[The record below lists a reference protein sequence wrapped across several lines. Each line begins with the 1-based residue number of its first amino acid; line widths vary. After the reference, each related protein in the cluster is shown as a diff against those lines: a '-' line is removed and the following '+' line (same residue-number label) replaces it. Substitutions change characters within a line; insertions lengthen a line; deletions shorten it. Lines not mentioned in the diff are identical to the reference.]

1 MADALSSVN
10 GPVRAEPSVQ
20 LHYQFH
26 CERPRSYVAR
36 EAVAFR
42 RRSDHWLIKRLVMVP
57 ATCGVMSHREPRVM
71 KPRVRD
77 ARKAA

>member
-26 CERPRSYVAR
+26 CERPRSYYPGKKVSHPCSILTRRASEGTLTALPSLAR
-36 EAVAFR
+36 
-42 RRSDHWLIKRLVMVP
+42 S
-57 ATCGVMSHREPRVM
+57 G
-71 KPRVRD
+71 
-77 ARKAA
+77 

>member
-10 GPVRAEPSVQ
+10 GPVRAEPSV
-20 LHYQFH
+20 QFH